1 MERISSNKGIR
12 AEDRFERE
20 ALEFH
25 SRVREG
31 YLSLARN
38 EPDRIRIVDASK
50 DIESVHHEVCVH
62 LSQFINEKL

>member
-1 MERISSNKGIR
+1 
-12 AEDRFERE
+12 
-20 ALEFH
+20 LEFH

-38 EPDRIRIVDASK
+38 EPDRFRIVDASK

-62 LSQFINEKL
+62 LSQFTTEKL